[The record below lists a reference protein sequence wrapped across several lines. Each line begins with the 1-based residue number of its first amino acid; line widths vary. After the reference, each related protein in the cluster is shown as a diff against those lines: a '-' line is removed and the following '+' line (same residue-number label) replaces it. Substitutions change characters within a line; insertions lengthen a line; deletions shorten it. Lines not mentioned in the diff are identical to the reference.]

1 MTAAGNLEKTRWGA
15 VAFGLLLASY
25 AAFQQFKLPPVLPIM
40 LADYRYDLILA
51 GGFMSVYALVGLVA
65 TLPFSR
71 WITDA
76 RAMQAIWIALLL
88 FVLGTL
94 LTLLAPQSGW
104 VVLAARGLEGLG
116 FAILALIGPASA
128 GANAARHHLPLVAAL
143 SATWIPV
150 GQTTAALVALPTQDE
165 GLWRPIWWVAIA
177 ATLAMAL
184 WLIALQRGRGIHLG
198 KGNAAPAG
206 KNRRQLSGEER
217 ILLWV
222 AGIAFLVF
230 SGQYIGFM
238 TWFPDY
244 MVTALAVSPAQA
256 IYAYLIPV
264 VLVAIFNVLSALLLR
279 RGATPAGL
287 LIVGFGL
294 EAICWWFLPQVG
306 GGVWGIVLLVAY
318 GIGAGL
324 IPTGLFAMPNTI
336 VGPGGAT
343 LAAFGIIMTMR
354 NLGVLAGPLLLAAMI
369 GPEGGWGLA
378 SPTFALLSFA
388 AMALCL
394 WLARR
399 LARRRQSE
407 AAQTP

>member
-25 AAFQQFKLPPVLPIM
+25 SAFQQFKLPPVLPIM
-40 LADYRYDLILA
+40 LEDYGYDLILA

-65 TLPFSR
+65 TLPLSR
-71 WITDA
+71 WIA
-76 RAMQAIWIALLL
+76 GSRVMPAIWVALLL
-88 FVLGTL
+88 FILGTV
-94 LTLLAPQSGW
+94 LTLLVPQSGW
-104 VVLAARGLEGLG
+104 VVLGARALEGLG
-116 FAILALIGPASA
+116 FSILALIGPASA

-165 GLWRPIWWVAIA
+165 GLWRPIWWMAIA
-177 ATLAMAL
+177 ATLAIAL
-184 WLIALQRGRGIHLG
+184 WLLFLQRGRGVHLG
-198 KGNAAPAG
+198 RGNAAAKG
-206 KNRRQLSGEER
+206 KGRGLSGEER
-217 ILLWV
+217 VLLWI
-222 AGIAFLVF
+222 AGIAFLLF

-244 MVTALAVSPAQA
+244 MVTALAVSPAEA

-264 VLVAIFNVLSALLLR
+264 VLVAVFNVLSASLLR
-279 RGATPAGL
+279 HGATPAGL

-294 EAICWWFLPQVG
+294 EAVCWWFLPQVG
-306 GGVWGIVLLVAY
+306 ESWWGVVLLIAY

-354 NLGVLAGPLLLAAMI
+354 NMGVLAGPLLLAAMI
-369 GPEGGWGLA
+369 GPKGGWDLA
-378 SPTFALLSFA
+378 SPTFALLSLA
-388 AMALCL
+388 AMLLCL

-399 LARRRQSE
+399 LARR
-407 AAQTP
+407 AASA

>member
-15 VAFGLLLASY
+15 VAFGLILASY
-25 AAFQQFKLPPVLPIM
+25 SAFQQFKLPPVLPIM
-40 LADYRYDLILA
+40 LEDYGYDLILA

-65 TLPFSR
+65 TIPLSR
-71 WITDA
+71 WISGS
-76 RAMQAIWIALLL
+76 RAMPAIWVALLL
-88 FVLGTL
+88 FVLGTV
-94 LTLLAPQSGW
+94 LTLLVPQSGW
-104 VVLAARGLEGLG
+104 VVLGARALEGLG
-116 FAILALIGPASA
+116 FSILALIGPASA

-150 GQTTAALVALPTQDE
+150 GQITAALVALPTQDE

-184 WLIALQRGRGIHLG
+184 WLLALQRGRGVQLG
-198 KGNAAPAG
+198 TGNAASKG
-206 KNRRQLSGEER
+206 KGRGLTGEER
-217 ILLWV
+217 VLLWV
-222 AGIAFLVF
+222 AGMAFLLF

-244 MVTALAVSPAQA
+244 MVSALAVSPAEA

-264 VLVAIFNVLSALLLR
+264 VLVAVFNVLSAELLR

-287 LIVGFGL
+287 LFVGFGL
-294 EAICWWFLPQVG
+294 EAVCWWFLPQVG
-306 GGVWGIVLLVAY
+306 EGVWGVLLLIAY

-324 IPTGLFAMPNTI
+324 IPTGLFAMPNTV

-369 GPEGGWGLA
+369 GPQGGWDLA
-378 SPTFALLSFA
+378 SPVFALLSFA
-388 AMALCL
+388 AMLLCL

-399 LARRRQSE
+399 LARRL
-407 AAQTP
+407 AAA